1 MTWTKYNNSSRKR
14 KPRRKMDRTD
24 ADIMADKQMIMDSK
38 LGYEI
43 VEKTYDEISDKLC
56 KKPSRNIY

>member
-1 MTWTKYNNSSRKR
+1 MTWTKYNNPNRKR

-24 ADIMADKQMIMDSK
+24 ADIMAGKQMIIDSK
-38 LGYEI
+38 LGYKI

-56 KKPSRNIY
+56 EKPSRNIY

>member
-1 MTWTKYNNSSRKR
+1 MTWTKHNNPSRKR

-24 ADIMADKQMIMDSK
+24 ADIIAGKQMIIDSE

-43 VEKTYDEISDKLC
+43 VEKTYDEISNKLC
-56 KKPSRNIY
+56 GKPSRNIY